1 MPPILSIKI
10 NMDANISNGMLI
22 PPNLSVET
30 LSTINTKP
38 INKTIDTNNML
49 IHPFNHL
56 LLPIR
61 ICCRVFMPIY

>member
-1 MPPILSIKI
+1 
-10 NMDANISNGMLI
+10 MLI